1 MKSTKDGCLAIKM
14 QFCIK
19 ENKTVTIKQRRWLLM
34 RIVKQAAIIL
44 LGTAVFI
51 GICFGYY
58 LLFKYLRNINPNINI
73 GFH

>member
-1 MKSTKDGCLAIKM
+1 
-14 QFCIK
+14 
-19 ENKTVTIKQRRWLLM
+19 M

-58 LLFKYLRNINPNINI
+58 LLFKYLRNIDPNINI

>member
-1 MKSTKDGCLAIKM
+1 M

-34 RIVKQAAIIL
+34 RIVKQTAFIL

-58 LLFKYLRNINPNINI
+58 LLFKYLRNIDPNMNV